1 MADHEQ
7 EPLTHLDIAT
17 VIDVIGKLESME
29 ETLWYW
35 TLRIEM
41 YGDQEYLTR
50 DKVLSLVKDLRE
62 AVRDT
67 KRKLELY

>member
-7 EPLTHLDIAT
+7 EPLTHLDIDT

>member
-7 EPLTHLDIAT
+7 EPLTHLDIDT
-17 VIDVIGKLESME
+17 VIDVQSNLESIE
-29 ETLWYW
+29 EAIWYW

-50 DKVLSLVKDLRE
+50 DKVLSLLKELGD
-62 AVRDT
+62 AVRVN